1 MIEPTNSPENRAK
14 LADAVINSMT
24 VEEMKEFIFQD
35 LYELYEDE
43 DIFDSEWEDHLTNE
57 DLEV

>member
-14 LADAVINSMT
+14 LADAVINGMT
-24 VEEMKEFIFQD
+24 VEQMKEFIFQD

-43 DIFDSEWEDHLTNE
+43 EIFDIEWEDHLTDE

>member
-1 MIEPTNSPENRAK
+1 MNSPENRAK
-14 LADAVINSMT
+14 LADAVINGMT
-24 VEEMKEFIFQD
+24 VEQMKEFIFQD

-43 DIFDSEWEDHLTNE
+43 DIFDSEWEDHLTDE